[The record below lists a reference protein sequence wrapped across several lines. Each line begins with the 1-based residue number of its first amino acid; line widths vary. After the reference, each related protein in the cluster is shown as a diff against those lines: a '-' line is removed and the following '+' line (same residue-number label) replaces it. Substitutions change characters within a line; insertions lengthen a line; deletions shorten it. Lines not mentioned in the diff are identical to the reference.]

1 MSLMWSA
8 FGPRDKVEYAR
19 AFGRVELSLT
29 LSTLEPRDKICHEP
43 PFGIGK
49 LSLGHDRKLLKD
61 KKSESKP
68 KRRRGL
74 SLYVYECLPRDN
86 SAAISGT

>member
-1 MSLMWSA
+1 MAWSKLA
-8 FGPRDKVEYAR
+8 LRDKVEYAR

-29 LSTLEPRDKICHEP
+29 LSTLEPRDKIWHELP
-43 PFGIGK
+43 SGSRK
-49 LSLGHDRKLLKD
+49 LSLGDDRKLLKD
-61 KKSESKP
+61 KKNESKP